1 MEKILSNST
10 AGVPESI
17 ALELIPL
24 AALFEAL
31 YFALL
36 TRCCSQGTYFLNFSQ
51 FKLFL
56 QAFWQPAAHCYELN
70 GLGGNTGKAV
80 DHGYQ
85 EIQHFYVISIL
96 NSQILV

>member
-36 TRCCSQGTYFLNFSQ
+36 THCCSWGDYFLSFSQ
-51 FKLFL
+51 FILFL
-56 QAFWQPAAHCYELN
+56 QAFGHRYELN
-70 GLGGNTGKAV
+70 GLGVKQAKRWIM
-80 DHGYQ
+80 DHQ
-85 EIQHFYVISIL
+85 EIQHFMLFQY
-96 NSQILV
+96 